1 MRDEFTRLRT
11 EQIALRQDVEIERQA
26 RIAAEERATRVG
38 ALKQM
43 EELKQL
49 AVQAVA
55 EAEEAREEAEE
66 ATELALAFETEADGY
81 KRDVE
86 HLEKTARNL
95 KSKNKKLEFDLQ
107 RMQKGGALKG
117 IRGGAKY
124 LDEDEVAKIYGEQ
137 IKELKAEV
145 EMLNGKSAQLS
156 KTNMSS
162 KQKLETLQKK
172 YDDMIQVGFLLIFT
186 VLRLF
191 CDCFATDLRLI
202 WAYYLAERRRRWR
215 GRRWV
220 PGLGK

>member
-191 CDCFATDLRLI
+191 CD
-202 WAYYLAERRRRWR
+202 
-215 GRRWV
+215 
-220 PGLGK
+220 